1 MSQNLWL
8 GLAALVSIVCLFWLV
23 WDMRRQPLPH
33 ILVFAVFAIFFRFLL
48 SAFHPYTF
56 PPLAGPLSI
65 NALYSAGVIGL
76 GFLLIDHR
84 LLRLRFLLPVYGL
97 LVLIMA
103 SAFYNDTQKD
113 SIDSLLKW
121 LFFVVIALAVY
132 ESVIRAG
139 RALTLEKLF
148 KSFCI
153 PTLLQLLSVVVGYSK
168 FSESDHSVSYVG
180 GYHHEA
186 VFSVIMI
193 TALMLSALRQTVLPG
208 APRSWSLLP
217 LVLAMNVA
225 LTNYRTNILSMLLP
239 LWGYLY
245 VRFLR
250 RGAPL
255 AKVFAALVL
264 TAGVLLVAMLD
275 FSALVDRFA
284 EIGTVMDE
292 SAKLIKSPLY
302 YTEWEKDYFSARVYI
317 WSQYIDAYVNS
328 NGMQH
333 LIGMGAD
340 SWEHQFRIYA
350 HNTFVSYLFE
360 LGLLGC
366 SVIAYFFLR
375 NMARCFNGPLTTYSL
390 LLFLC
395 FLGFLV
401 MNLGTMP
408 LWQVEGMILFAIL
421 NALAWELNLTGTVPA
436 PAATGPDHQVPV
448 LTQPVSTQD
457 TMDTPAISHQARA

>member
-8 GLAALVSIVCLFWLV
+8 GLAALVSIACLFWLV
-23 WDMRRQPLPH
+23 WDIRKQPLPH

-65 NALYSAGVIGL
+65 NALYSAFIIGL

-97 LVLIMA
+97 LVLIVI
-103 SAFYNDTQKD
+103 SAIYNDTLKD

-132 ESVIRAG
+132 ESLIRAG

-153 PTLLQLLSVVVGYSK
+153 PTLLQLLSVAVGYSK
-168 FSESDHSVSYVG
+168 FSENDNSVSYVG
-180 GYHHEA
+180 GYYHEA

-193 TALMLSALRQTVLPG
+193 TALVLSALRQTVLPR
-208 APRSWSLLP
+208 APRSWRLLP
-217 LVLAMNVA
+217 LVLAVNVA

-255 AKVFAALVL
+255 AKVFAALAL
-264 TAGVLLVAMLD
+264 TGGIIGVAMLD
-275 FSALVDRFA
+275 FGALVERFA

-292 SAKLIKSPLY
+292 SANLIKSPLY
-302 YTEWEKDYFSARVYI
+302 YTEWEQDYLSARVYI
-317 WSQYIDAYVNS
+317 WSQYIDAYVHG
-328 NGMQH
+328 NGVQH
-333 LIGMGAD
+333 LFGMGAD
-340 SWEHQFRIYA
+340 SWEHQFRKYA

-360 LGLLGC
+360 LGLLGATC
-366 SVIAYFFLR
+366 IAYFFLH
-375 NMARCFNGPLTTYSL
+375 NMARCFSGPLTTYSL

-421 NALAWELNLTGTVPA
+421 NALAWELKLTQTVPA
-436 PAATGPDHQVPV
+436 PAATEPDRQAPP
-448 LTQPVSTQD
+448 LASAFGAPE
-457 TMDTPAISHQARA
+457 MDRPGISRQGRA

>member
-1 MSQNLWL
+1 MSQSIWL
-8 GLAALVSIVCLFWLV
+8 ALAALVSTACLFWLV
-23 WDMRRQPLPH
+23 LDMRRQPLPH
-33 ILVFAVFAIFFRFLL
+33 ILTFAVYALFFRFLL
-48 SAFHPYTF
+48 SAFHPYTY

-97 LVLIMA
+97 LMLIVI
-103 SAFYNDTQKD
+103 SAVYNDTLKD

-139 RALTLEKLF
+139 RALALEKLF

-153 PTLLQLLSVVVGYSK
+153 PILLQLLSVAVGYSK

-180 GYHHEA
+180 GYYHEA

-193 TALMLSALRQTVLPG
+193 TALILSALRQTVQPG

-217 LVLAMNVA
+217 LLLAANVA

-255 AKVFAALVL
+255 AKVTAALAL
-264 TAGVLLVAMLD
+264 TAAVILVAMLD

-284 EIGTVMDE
+284 EIGTVVDE
-292 SAKLIKSPLY
+292 SANLIKSPLY
-302 YTEWEKDYFSARVYI
+302 YTEWEQDYFSARVYI

-328 NGMQH
+328 NAVQH

-340 SWEHQFRIYA
+340 SWEHQFRKYA
-350 HNTFVSYLFE
+350 HNTFVSCLFE

-375 NMARCFNGPLTTYSL
+375 NMARCFSGPLTTYSL
-390 LLFLC
+390 LLFLS

-421 NALAWELNLTGTVPA
+421 NALAWELNLTVMV
-436 PAATGPDHQVPV
+436 PAATTTGPDRQVP
-448 LTQPVSTQD
+448 LPTGQVSVPD
-457 TMDTPAISHQARA
+457 TRDTPVVPHQDRA